1 MALTF
6 QQQNNRVMP
15 RNESNNQ
22 FLLRKV
28 SYMKWFVADALDAVK
43 GGNLL
48 CLLFEK
54 EKRR

>member
-1 MALTF
+1 MKFSVSF
-6 QQQNNRVMP
+6 QKAKLIQIKKFM
-15 RNESNNQ
+15 
-22 FLLRKV
+22 
-28 SYMKWFVADALDAVK
+28 ADALDAVK